1 MPPVV
6 VEQPVPVVSE
16 TVVGRRPLS
25 VSPPPVVVD
34 EYPVYTP
41 PRVYAAPPLYAYGL
55 ADGPSDITS
64 AEVGRVAIYMA
75 KGRGVAPFCY
85 RCPGIAVSS
94 RDVSM
99 RQNEYAAIS
108 FDCFW
113 SMSIRLLVNSAMSEK
128 NSNGDLIVANL
139 GPNSKANC
147 MLACA
152 ISRSF
157 A

>member
-1 MPPVV
+1 VPPVV

-34 EYPVYTP
+34 EYPVYTT
-41 PRVYAAPPLYAYGL
+41 PRVYAAPPLYGVRRSGL

-64 AEVGRVAIYMA
+64 AEVGRVAIYRA

-108 FDCFW
+108 FDCLNNP
-113 SMSIRLLVNSAMSEK
+113 RLKIGLCFRRFPTAHVPCSPGE
-128 NSNGDLIVANL
+128 
-139 GPNSKANC
+139 P
-147 MLACA
+147 
-152 ISRSF
+152 RS
-157 A
+157 